1 MMKRTGPRLG
11 PDDPS
16 PIPQSP
22 AQIQHAGASNMH
34 TLAQSAQPQL
44 LGATAMLSVSGF
56 GRGPTRATSPA
67 VINYLKPN
75 TVQYA
80 PKQQQQVPPRLKVIY
95 YTYNFI
101 YTTSRPGKCCFAIMS
116 TVLANGWLHWVR
128 YPLMANICIGH
139 TDACHALSVCVWRV
153 NAVVYLLFIVT
164 TYLILLFISQL
175 VPQQAPLPIPGRQSP
190 GLAAPLAAQP
200 PGQFQRLKVED
211 ALSYLDQVKYKFNT
225 QPQVY
230 NDFLDIMKEF
240 KSQTI
245 DTPGVITRV
254 SNLFKGHP
262 ELIVGFNTFL
272 PPGYKIEV
280 QSNGQV
286 SVSMPSPTGAG
297 CGVGV
302 GVGGVGGSVGVSGGV
317 GVGGGPVLLGVHHA
331 PPQSQLVHLLP
342 VPQAVSSALAHNLA
356 GAGGVG
362 GAGAVGS
369 APANTLHHI
378 SQAHQQIEAAA
389 HHHPPGSAPSSTGH
403 AGAAAG
409 QPVEFNHAIE
419 YVNKIKSRF
428 SRQPDKYKRFLEI
441 LHAYQRGHRDVKE
454 PQAKQQTEQ
463 EVYSQVAKLFENQD
477 DLLAEFGQF
486 LPDAKAVTKPAHVLP
501 PHSRSPPPQAPPP
514 ARDEERYAASPPHHA
529 PHALALAQA
538 LPKHTSAPPAPP
550 QHHHLKRSP
559 SFGSSTQLASG
570 APPAKKARAGGS
582 SPALR
587 DVSLAEAAK
596 LATAQDYAF
605 FDRARKALR
614 SQHVYENFLRCLLL
628 FTNEIISSSELLG
641 VTEPFLYRH
650 PDLKKWL
657 QDFLGPISPPH
668 TPTTTHT
675 SYNNFSSTSSILTC
689 ERSRLGSDTKRHEPL
704 GAYGAQLRHER
715 PQGDAA
721 MDIDLSTCKRLGTS
735 YCALPREAAARR
747 CSGRTPLCKEVL
759 NDTWVSFPT
768 WSEDSTFVT
777 SRKTQYEEYIY
788 RCEDERFELDV
799 VIETNA
805 ATIRV
810 LEGVAKKLSR
820 MSSEEAAKFRLD
832 DCLGGHSPT
841 IHQRA
846 LRRIYGDKVA
856 VDIIAGLKKNPVV
869 AVPVVLRR
877 LKAKEEEWREA
888 QKGFNKQWREQNEKY
903 YLKSLDHQGINFKQN
918 DLKALRSKCL
928 FNEVESAYAA
938 RRPGPH
944 LVADYGLRGRH
955 EAIKIVRDAAELLIH
970 HARRQTGIQ
979 KAEKRKIKQLLR
991 HFLPDLFAH
1000 PRQPLS
1006 DDERDEEE
1014 KEEPNSPG
1022 SPSGDQTADEKGG
1035 SVKQEKQESSESDNA
1050 SDKSS
1055 RNNKNDKENKPKNN
1069 NTTENKGMYLY
1080 TFIVFN
1086 EKISNAI
1093 KRSSSNEDAVNI
1105 KVEGKNDADLEDD
1118 YRDHPSNP
1126 GVWQEA
1132 RFVCTSS
1139 WYLFL
1144 RLHGVLCQRLGA
1156 ARRAAAALALADA
1169 EAERER
1175 TRAPS
1180 VAHALRLKPSNLP
1193 MDVSSPAEYYNA
1205 LLELVKGV
1213 LDGNIDANAYE
1224 DAAREML
1231 GIKAYPAYTLDKLV
1245 SIAVRQLQHCVSE
1258 SWSARAAELAAR
1270 GMRGPPA
1277 YVRRAL
1283 RALRAHHTAFLVRVY
1298 GGDDCK
1304 VTFELLEA
1312 AGEGHAS
1319 PHHDSSRL
1327 SPTNQV
1333 LQLRRSQSQFV
1344 LYHPTA
1350 SYTHIPGDIPE
1361 IYHKKPKLRFSRS
1374 RSTNGE
1380 TVSRLAAWSL
1390 YAESYARP
1398 DAGGAAGNKP
1408 VFLRRNARR
1417 AGAAAGAHAV
1427 SGAPDCAPAVR
1438 RRKPPR
1444 LHDHSECTLAS
1455 TIRGAPDCAPAVRRR
1470 KPPRLHDHSECTLA
1484 STIRGAPDCAPAV
1497 RRRKPPRLHDH
1508 SECTLASTIR
1518 GAPDCAPAVRR
1529 RKPPRLHDHSECTLA
1544 STIRGAPD
1552 CAPAVRRRKPPRL
1565 HDHSECTLA
1574 STIRGAPDCA
1584 PAVRRRK
1591 PPRLHDHSECTLAS
1605 TIRGAPDCAPAV
1617 RRRKPPRLHDHSE
1630 CTLASTIRGAPDCA
1644 PAVRRRKPPRL
1655 HDHSECTLA
1664 STIRGAPD
1672 CAPAVRRRKP
1682 PRLHDHSECTLAST
1696 IRGAPDCAPAVR
1708 RRKPPRLHDHSECTL
1723 ASTIRGAP
1731 DCAPAVRRRKPPR
1744 LHDHSECTLAST
1756 IRGAPDCAPAVR
1768 RRKPPRLHDHSEC
1781 TLAST
1786 IRGAPD
1792 CAPAVRRRKP
1802 PRLHDHSECTLAS
1815 TIRGA
1820 PDCAPAVRRRK
1831 PPRLHD
1837 HSECTL
1843 ASTIRGAPDCAPAVR
1858 RRKPPRLHDHSE
1870 CTLASTIRGAPDCAP
1885 AVRRRK
1891 PPRLHDHSE
1900 CTLASTIRGAP
1911 DCAPAVRRRKPPRLH
1926 DHSECT
1932 LASTIR
1938 GAPDCAPAVRR
1949 RKPPRLHDHS
1959 ECTLASTIRGA
1970 PDCAPAV
1977 RRRKPPR
1984 LHDHSEC
1991 TLASTIRGAP
2001 DCAPAVRRRKPP
2013 RLHDHSECTL
2023 ASTIRGAPDCA
2034 PAVRRRKP
2042 PRLHD
2047 HSECTLAS
2055 TIRGAPDCA
2064 PAVRRRKPPRLHDH
2078 SECTL
2083 ASTIRGAPDCAPAV
2097 RRRKPPRLH
2106 DHSECTLASTIRLVA
2121 CRPQQL
2127 YRPGCLSLARSS
2139 HPRLSAARR
2148 SRFRAWLARRT
2159 FSNT

>member
-1 MMKRTGPRLG
+1 
-11 PDDPS
+11 
-16 PIPQSP
+16 
-22 AQIQHAGASNMH
+22 
-34 TLAQSAQPQL
+34 
-44 LGATAMLSVSGF
+44 MLSVSGF
-56 GRGPTRATSPA
+56 GRGPTRASSPA

-80 PKQQQQVPPRLKVIY
+80 PKQQQQVPPRLK
-95 YTYNFI
+95 
-101 YTTSRPGKCCFAIMS
+101 
-116 TVLANGWLHWVR
+116 
-128 YPLMANICIGH
+128 
-139 TDACHALSVCVWRV
+139 
-153 NAVVYLLFIVT
+153 
-164 TYLILLFISQL
+164 L
-175 VPQQAPLPIPGRQSP
+175 VQQQAPLPIPGRQSP

-200 PGQFQRLKVED
+200 AGQFQRLKVED

-297 CGVGV
+297 CGVGAV
-302 GVGGVGGSVGVSGGV
+302 GAVGGVGGV
-317 GVGGGPVLLGVHHA
+317 GVGGAVGVGGGGVLLGVHHA

-342 VPQAVSSALAHNLA
+342 VPQTVSTAIVHNLSVSA
-356 GAGGVG
+356 
-362 GAGAVGS
+362 

-389 HHHPPGSAPSSTGH
+389 VHHPPGSAPASAGH

-486 LPDAKAVTKPAHVLP
+486 LPDAKAVTKPAHIP
-501 PHSRSPPPQAPPP
+501 PHTRSPPPQMPSQ
-514 ARDEERYAASPPHHA
+514 AREEERYAAASPPQHA
-529 PHALALAQA
+529 PHAPHAAPHVPSHVPPHAPAHLPQP

-559 SFGSSTQLASG
+559 SFGSSTQIASG
-570 APPAKKARAGGS
+570 APPPKKARAGGS

-596 LATAQDYAF
+596 FATAQDYSF
-605 FDRARKALR
+605 FDRTRKALR
-614 SQHVYENFLRCLLL
+614 SQQVYENFLRVLML
-628 FTNEIISSSELLG
+628 FTNEIISPSELLS

-650 PDLKKWL
+650 PELKKWF
-657 QDFLGPISPPH
+657 QDFLGLMSPPH

-675 SYNNFSSTSSILTC
+675 SYNNFSSTSTLLTC
-689 ERSRLGSDTKRHEPL
+689 ERSRLGSETKRHEPL
-704 GAYGAQLRHER
+704 GGYGVQLRHER

-735 YCALPREAAARR
+735 YCALPREAAARK

-846 LRRIYGDKVA
+846 LRRIYGDKA

-944 LVADYGLRGRH
+944 LVADYGLRSRH

-979 KAEKRKIKQLLR
+979 KAEKRRIKQLLR

-1022 SPSGDQTADEKGG
+1022 SPSGDQTADEKGSG
-1035 SVKQEKQESSESDNA
+1035 VQQEKESSESDNA

-1069 NTTENKGMYLY
+1069 NTTDSKESTN
-1080 TFIVFN
+1080 T
-1086 EKISNAI
+1086 I

-1105 KVEGKNDADLEDD
+1105 KGEIKNDPDIEDD
-1118 YRDHPSNP
+1118 YRDHPSN
-1126 GVWQEA
+1126 EA

-1144 RLHGVLCQRLGA
+1144 RLHGILCQRLGA
-1156 ARRAAAALALADA
+1156 ARRAALALAQA
-1169 EAERER
+1169 E
-1175 TRAPS
+1175 TSRAHSRPPS
-1180 VAHALRLKPSNLP
+1180 VAQALRLKPNNLP
-1193 MDVSSPAEYYNA
+1193 VEASSPAEYYNA

-1213 LDGNIDANAYE
+1213 LDGNIDAAAYE

-1258 SWSARAAELAAR
+1258 SWSARATELAAR

-1283 RALRAHHTAFLVRVY
+1283 RALRAHHTAFLVKVY

-1327 SPTNQV
+1327 SPTNQ
-1333 LQLRRSQSQFV
+1333 
-1344 LYHPTA
+1344 
-1350 SYTHIPGDIPE
+1350 
-1361 IYHKKPKLRFSRS
+1361 SRS
-1374 RSTNGE
+1374 RSTNGDA
-1380 TVSRLAAWSL
+1380 VSRLAEWSL

-1398 DAGGAAGNKP
+1398 DARGATGNKP

-1417 AGAAAGAHAV
+1417 AGAAAGAHTAHTAHTAG
-1427 SGAPDCAPAVR
+1427 GAPDCAPAVR

-1444 LHDHSECTLAS
+1444 LHDQ
-1455 TIRGAPDCAPAVRRR
+1455 
-1470 KPPRLHDHSECTLA
+1470 
-1484 STIRGAPDCAPAV
+1484 
-1497 RRRKPPRLHDH
+1497 
-1508 SECTLASTIR
+1508 
-1518 GAPDCAPAVRR
+1518 
-1529 RKPPRLHDHSECTLA
+1529 
-1544 STIRGAPD
+1544 
-1552 CAPAVRRRKPPRL
+1552 
-1565 HDHSECTLA
+1565 
-1574 STIRGAPDCA
+1574 
-1584 PAVRRRK
+1584 
-1591 PPRLHDHSECTLAS
+1591 
-1605 TIRGAPDCAPAV
+1605 
-1617 RRRKPPRLHDHSE
+1617 
-1630 CTLASTIRGAPDCA
+1630 
-1644 PAVRRRKPPRL
+1644 
-1655 HDHSECTLA
+1655 
-1664 STIRGAPD
+1664 
-1672 CAPAVRRRKP
+1672 
-1682 PRLHDHSECTLAST
+1682 
-1696 IRGAPDCAPAVR
+1696 
-1708 RRKPPRLHDHSECTL
+1708 
-1723 ASTIRGAP
+1723 
-1731 DCAPAVRRRKPPR
+1731 
-1744 LHDHSECTLAST
+1744 
-1756 IRGAPDCAPAVR
+1756 
-1768 RRKPPRLHDHSEC
+1768 
-1781 TLAST
+1781 
-1786 IRGAPD
+1786 
-1792 CAPAVRRRKP
+1792 
-1802 PRLHDHSECTLAS
+1802 
-1815 TIRGA
+1815 
-1820 PDCAPAVRRRK
+1820 
-1831 PPRLHD
+1831 
-1837 HSECTL
+1837 
-1843 ASTIRGAPDCAPAVR
+1843 
-1858 RRKPPRLHDHSE
+1858 
-1870 CTLASTIRGAPDCAP
+1870 
-1885 AVRRRK
+1885 
-1891 PPRLHDHSE
+1891 
-1900 CTLASTIRGAP
+1900 
-1911 DCAPAVRRRKPPRLH
+1911 
-1926 DHSECT
+1926 
-1932 LASTIR
+1932 
-1938 GAPDCAPAVRR
+1938 
-1949 RKPPRLHDHS
+1949 
-1959 ECTLASTIRGA
+1959 
-1970 PDCAPAV
+1970 
-1977 RRRKPPR
+1977 
-1984 LHDHSEC
+1984 
-1991 TLASTIRGAP
+1991 
-2001 DCAPAVRRRKPP
+2001 
-2013 RLHDHSECTL
+2013 
-2023 ASTIRGAPDCA
+2023 
-2034 PAVRRRKP
+2034 
-2042 PRLHD
+2042 
-2047 HSECTLAS
+2047 
-2055 TIRGAPDCA
+2055 
-2064 PAVRRRKPPRLHDH
+2064 
-2078 SECTL
+2078 
-2083 ASTIRGAPDCAPAV
+2083 
-2097 RRRKPPRLH
+2097 
-2106 DHSECTLASTIRLVA
+2106 SECTLASTIRLVA

-2127 YRPGCLSLARSS
+2127 YRPGCLALARASQ
-2139 HPRLSAARR
+2139 PRLCVARR
-2148 SRFRAWLARRT
+2148 ARFRAWLASRT
-2159 FSNT
+2159 LVKT